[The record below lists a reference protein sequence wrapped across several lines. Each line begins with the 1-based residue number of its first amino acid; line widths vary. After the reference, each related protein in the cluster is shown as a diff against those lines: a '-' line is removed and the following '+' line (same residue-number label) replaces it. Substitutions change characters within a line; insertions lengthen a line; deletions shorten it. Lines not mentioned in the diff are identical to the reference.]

1 MNNRWHKYDEGRSIN
16 KISKEG
22 GVILRDD
29 EHELGARITLK
40 RGKDFVSVSGHI
52 YGWTDHTR
60 FFVNLPDA
68 EREYEAMKNAL
79 GDVVNVI
86 EAVGSK
92 DIKVWEAISEFVR
105 RFP

>member
-1 MNNRWHKYDEGRSIN
+1 MSRWHKYDEGKSIN
-16 KISKEG
+16 KISTEG

-40 RGKDFVSVSGHI
+40 RGKDFLAVSGHI

-60 FFVNLPDA
+60 FFATIPDA
-68 EREYEAMKNAL
+68 EREYEVMKRAL
-79 GDVVNVI
+79 EEIMIVI
-86 EAVGSK
+86 ETVGSK

>member
-1 MNNRWHKYDEGRSIN
+1 MSNWFAYDDGRSIG
-16 KISKEG
+16 KVSAEG
-22 GVILRDD
+22 GVILLDD

-40 RGKDFVSVSGHI
+40 RGSGYISISGHI

-60 FFVNLPDA
+60 FFGSTTEA
-68 EREYEAMKNAL
+68 QREYAAMRTAL
-79 GDVVNVI
+79 GKVMDVI
-86 EAVGSK
+86 ASAGSK